1 VLGFRAFYD
10 TAGHLS
16 ENGGTRD
23 RMTSALFLAAPS
35 AWPVSRGPVSGGLF
49 VSASLT
55 SLPVETNRGPSR
67 VDTPSIVVANELR
80 KLLQHSSHYLSGIV
94 ISLALGFISFPIFT
108 RVFSVSD
115 YGTIELVAKVLL
127 LLTALSKMGLQQS
140 ALRFYDGQL
149 FSSDPSSARRYYS
162 TMFWGMALTATF
174 VMLLFWAGVE
184 IAPKS
189 VIDRKLAGLLSLV
202 GILILV
208 RALGS
213 LLLVFVRLREMTK
226 LYSIFTATTKVATLA
241 AICLFIPWLG
251 RSVQSYYT
259 GTVLVEVV
267 VAIILSAILLPGGL
281 VELRAFDLTL
291 FRTGLAFGLPLI
303 FYELSSI
310 ALDAGDRVLVRHYL
324 GANALGFYSVAYGM
338 ADYVNNLLIVPIN
351 LALAPIYIRL
361 WTAEGP
367 NQTSEFLSRGL
378 DLFLMASAG
387 ILAVVT
393 ATCHDAVTLLASPK
407 FRGADVLLP
416 TLVAGLLLYTSH
428 AFLAA
433 GLMIH
438 KDTRTMAKLL
448 AYAALFNIG
457 LNCLLLPRIGL
468 QAAALAT
475 LLSYLFCV
483 VLLGRA
489 SSRLLPLRINFR
501 TLVKYAVASGFAW
514 YAASHIELGTAIAN
528 LAARSASTL
537 VLYGGILFL
546 LDSRIRT
553 EAARLFGRRA

>member
-1 VLGFRAFYD
+1 VDGVVWSIK
-10 TAGHLS
+10 T
-16 ENGGTRD
+16 
-23 RMTSALFLAAPS
+23 TSPMG
-35 AWPVSRGPVSGGLF
+35 RGLISGNLF

-55 SLPVETNRGPSR
+55 SLPVETKRAPSP
-67 VDTPSIVVANELR
+67 VDSPSLAVTDELR
-80 KLLQHSSHYLSGIV
+80 KLLQHSSHYLSGIL
-94 ISLALGFISFPIFT
+94 ISLALGFVSFPIFT

-115 YGTIELVAKVLL
+115 YGTIELIAKVLL
-127 LLTALSKMGLQQS
+127 LLTALAKMGLQQS
-140 ALRFYDGQL
+140 ALRFYDGRL
-149 FSSDPSSARRYYS
+149 FFSDPSSARRYYS

-184 IAPKS
+184 VAPKS
-189 VIDRKLAGLLSLV
+189 LIDPKLVGVLSLV
-202 GILILV
+202 AILILV

-226 LYSIFTATTKVATLA
+226 LFSIFAATTKVATLA

-251 RSVQSYYT
+251 RSVQSYYS
-259 GTVLVEVV
+259 GSVVVEMA
-267 VAIILSAILLPGGL
+267 VAIILSAILLRGGL
-281 VELRAFDLTL
+281 VEMHGFDLTL

-338 ADYVNNLLIVPIN
+338 SDYVNNLLIVPIN

-361 WTAEGP
+361 WTTEGQ

-378 DLFLMASAG
+378 DLFLMAAAG
-387 ILAVVT
+387 ILAVVA
-393 ATCHDAVTLLASPK
+393 ATCHDAVTLLASAK
-407 FRGADVLLP
+407 FHGADVLIP
-416 TLVAGLLLYTSH
+416 MLVAGLLMYTSH
-428 AFLAA
+428 AFLGA

-475 LLSYLFCV
+475 LLSYLLCV

-489 SSRLLPLRINFR
+489 SSRVLPLRINFA
-501 TLVKYAVASGFAW
+501 TLAKYAVASGLAW
-514 YAASHIELGTAIAN
+514 YAASHIELGMAIAN
-528 LAARSASTL
+528 LAARSAATL
-537 VLYGGILFL
+537 VLYGGVLFL
-546 LDSRIRT
+546 LDSRVRT
-553 EAARLFGRRA
+553 QAAHLFGRVG